1 MRKQFAELL
10 LQEAVNNERIVVVTA
25 DLGYGMWDEF
35 RAKLPSQFYNVG
47 ASEQFGSDF
56 CVGLALSGKI
66 PVFYSITPFLIYRCF
81 ETLRTY
87 IDHEN
92 IPMVLVGSGRD
103 KDYAHDGFSHDASDD
118 HKFMAQFDT
127 IESYWPEL
135 SGLEGLVKQ
144 IPLIQEPWYINLK
157 R

>member
-1 MRKQFAELL
+1 MRKLFASLL
-10 LQEAVNNERIVVVTA
+10 LQQALLDDRIIVVTG

-35 RAKLPSQFYNVG
+35 RKKLPHQFYNVG

-66 PVFYSITPFLIYRCF
+66 PVFYSITPFLLYRCF

-87 IDHEN
+87 IDHEK
-92 IPMVLVGSGRD
+92 IPMVLVGSGRG

-118 HKFMAQFDT
+118 RKFMKEFKN
-127 IESYWPEL
+127 IKSYWPKE
-135 SGLEGLVKQ
+135 EQVQGLVTQ
-144 IPLIQEPWYINLK
+144 IPLITLPMYINLK